1 MAYPDEDEAMLD
13 ERGNALGLGLDKRP
27 GGNKE
32 GGGEDEEGAG
42 GGSGAKRQTMGEGD
56 DLEDKVTMKFLISNA
71 AAGSVIGKAGATIN
85 EFQAQ
90 SGARIQLSRSK
101 EFFPGTQDRII
112 LLTGSVNA
120 ILTALH
126 LVLSKLLQE
135 EAATG
140 VATGMLAMGATQVK
154 LVVPNAAC
162 GGVIGK
168 GGATIRSYVE
178 DSNANIKLSAQNQ
191 QLPGV
196 NERIVTV
203 TGSLEQVLRA
213 VALIITKLTEDPA
226 YVSQVSSRPMSY
238 PTQPPS
244 GYAALTA
251 AAANLQA
258 GLAPALMS
266 TLGGAPSAV
275 PTLVPAVPGGAAV
288 PMIPGALGSPVGGAP
303 PAPASVMVA
312 VPDEHI
318 GAVVGRGGRT
328 ITEIQQLSGVRIKIS
343 DRNDY
348 VPGTRN
354 RKVTLTGT
362 PEAVQIA
369 QFLISQKVQANAA
382 EMAASG
388 GVAQA

>member
-1 MAYPDEDEAMLD
+1 MAYEEDGGMLGPDSMV
-13 ERGNALGLGLDKRP
+13 GLMGDKREK
-27 GGNKE
+27 GGDADGDE
-32 GGGEDEEGAG
+32 GGAG
-42 GGSGAKRQTMGEGD
+42 GKSD
-56 DLEDKVTMKFLISNA
+56 DMEEKVTMRFLISNA
-71 AAGSVIGKAGATIN
+71 AAGSVIGKAGATIS
-85 EFQAQ
+85 EFQTQ

-101 EFFPGTQDRII
+101 EFFPGTQERII

-126 LVLSKLLQE
+126 LMLSKLLQE
-135 EAATG
+135 EAASG
-140 VATGMLAMGATQVK
+140 VNAGGMLQVGSTTVK

-178 DSNANIKLSAQNQ
+178 DSGANIKLSAQSQ

-196 NERIVTV
+196 HERVVTV
-203 TGSLEQVLRA
+203 VGSLEQVLRA

-238 PTQPPS
+238 AQQPA

-251 AAANLQA
+251 ATVGAA
-258 GLAPALMS
+258 GLAPALVPA
-266 TLGGAPSAV
+266 LGAGAALPTMMPAAV
-275 PTLVPAVPGGAAV
+275 PAAAAQAV
-288 PMIPGALGSPVGGAP
+288 PMIGGLGAAAP
-303 PAPASVMVA
+303 PAPAQTTVTVA

-328 ITEIQQLSGVRIKIS
+328 ITEMQQLSGVRIKIS
-343 DRNDY
+343 DRSDY

-382 EMAASG
+382 EMAAAG
-388 GVAQA
+388 GLGGAGQ